1 MRVLFVGDYDLAG
14 SYIASRLYRE
24 GDQVC
29 WLTQEEEL
37 QLWDR
42 KVKGKVYRKPV
53 TYSVCRKILAAESID
68 CLFFLAG
75 GHRED
80 FFSQKEKTSLLSQLE
95 PVLRAANGHKLR
107 RVCLLSSVD
116 LEEEGLLSPALEELR
131 AGERVLLSHCRER
144 RLPVLLLRTGCVFGE
159 APPDQGGFLGQVLT
173 QLQGSGKVLC
183 PFREE
188 ASFDFV
194 CGSDLADAVCR
205 LFHLE
210 AGGVYRVVTGAPVTA
225 GELYAMAA
233 QALGKEPQVEFG
245 EEDHSAPGPALGK
258 ELREACGWMPFYLF
272 KETGPVYV
280 KSSLSR
286 ERERQKGEEKRRL
299 SLRKRQP
306 LLFETL
312 QNLGLFLI
320 MLLLTGWTADWNDL
334 RYVDVRLL
342 YVVIV
347 AISFGMRQGLLA
359 TVLAIA
365 SYVAALLRA
374 QIDISCVFY
383 SVESW
388 IPFILYGVAGAFGG
402 YWSDKKYDDYDSLA
416 DQYREQGER
425 YDFLKELYREVV
437 DVKNQLQRQIV
448 VSRDSLGRLY
458 SITEELQS
466 PSPRTVCVKTIG
478 VMEDI
483 MECESAA
490 LYIHQDGGNFGRL
503 MACSQGLSS
512 TLAPSVDLEK
522 RPKLQEAME
531 RRELYVNTE
540 LDPDYPAMAMPICDG
555 ETSIGMAVLYHLDP
569 QQYTVYYKNL
579 FQTLTRMIQDNLIRA
594 VRYQQQN
601 WEKLTLPGT
610 LVLTKEAFA
619 QELSALRLSKE
630 ELHCPVSVARVGLPP
645 RTPEGTRGSLQGW
658 GMLGRESQGGG
669 DQSPAALYNRAAS
682 LLRGTD
688 LLGIGENGDL
698 EAAFLYVGP
707 SRRPVL
713 EERFSRSGFTLT
725 WLD

>member
-1 MRVLFVGDYDLAG
+1 M
-14 SYIASRLYRE
+14 
-24 GDQVC
+24 
-29 WLTQEEEL
+29 
-37 QLWDR
+37 
-42 KVKGKVYRKPV
+42 KGKVYRKPV

-80 FFSQKEKTSLLSQLE
+80 FFSQKEKTPLLSQLE

-245 EEDHSAPGPALGK
+245 EEGHGSPDPALGK
-258 ELREACGWMPFYLF
+258 ELWEACGWMPFYLF

-365 SYVAALLRA
+365 SYGTDPVDFACPAFAAGGLLRPGLVPGLRPPAGDGDPAGAGFVLPLCGIFAVQAGGLLSQKGPQFQMDSLYLGHGEMLDELELLRPMDKSAEVDKVPGVDTLRAGEYGRRRRMVMDTLREQDTAEYLSVLKEALLNEDQETSHYASAVIMDLQKRIQASVLERQRA
-374 QIDISCVFY
+374 YRQEPEEELYRIL
-383 SVESW
+383 ES
-388 IPFILYGVAGAFGG
+388 GAF
-402 YWSDKKYDDYDSLA
+402 DENSLGRYYT
-416 DQYREQGER
+416 QYREISDVLLAREDGNPQWYHRRVGVDLRTGEDLHAR
-425 YDFLKELYREVV
+425 ETAEAFLEKFPENEDAVV
-437 DVKNQLQRQIV
+437 DCIQVYLQM
-448 VSRDSLGRLY
+448 RDRKALDRLLDRLG
-458 SITEELQS
+458 
-466 PSPRTVCVKTIG
+466 
-478 VMEDI
+478 
-483 MECESAA
+483 
-490 LYIHQDGGNFGRL
+490 
-503 MACSQGLSS
+503 
-512 TLAPSVDLEK
+512 DL
-522 RPKLQEAME
+522 P
-531 RRELYVNTE
+531 V
-540 LDPDYPAMAMPICDG
+540 
-555 ETSIGMAVLYHLDP
+555 
-569 QQYTVYYKNL
+569 
-579 FQTLTRMIQDNLIRA
+579 
-594 VRYQQQN
+594 
-601 WEKLTLPGT
+601 
-610 LVLTKEAFA
+610 VLTQKSLTYIRFLRERKEA
-619 QELSALRLSKE
+619 
-630 ELHCPVSVARVGLPP
+630 
-645 RTPEGTRGSLQGW
+645 RG
-658 GMLGRESQGGG
+658 
-669 DQSPAALYNRAAS
+669 
-682 LLRGTD
+682 
-688 LLGIGENGDL
+688 
-698 EAAFLYVGP
+698 
-707 SRRPVL
+707 
-713 EERFSRSGFTLT
+713 
-725 WLD
+725 

>member
-53 TYSVCRKILAAESID
+53 TYSLCRKILAAESID
-68 CLFFLAG
+68 CLFFLTG

-80 FFSQKEKTSLLSQLE
+80 FFSQKEKTPLLSQLE
-95 PVLRAANGHKLR
+95 PVLRAASGHKLR

-159 APPDQGGFLGQVLT
+159 APPDLGGFLGQVLT

-210 AGGVYRVVTGAPVTA
+210 AGGVYRVVTGSPVTA

-245 EEDHSAPGPALGK
+245 EEEHKAPDSALGK

-272 KETGPVYV
+272 KETGPVYI

-312 QNLGLFLI
+312 QNLGLFLL
-320 MLLLTGWTADWNDL
+320 MLLLSGWTADWNDL

-365 SYVAALLRA
+365 SYVAALLHA
-374 QIDISCVFY
+374 QIDISYVFY

-522 RPKLQEAME
+522 RPKLKEAME

-555 ETSIGMAVLYHLDP
+555 EAAIGMAVLYQLDP

-601 WEKLTLPGT
+601 WEKLTLPGS

-658 GMLGRESQGGG
+658 GMLGREPQGSG
-669 DQSPAALYNRAAS
+669 DQSTAALYNRAAS

-713 EERFSRSGFTLT
+713 EERFSRSGFTLS

>member
-1 MRVLFVGDYDLAG
+1 MR
-14 SYIASRLYRE
+14 
-24 GDQVC
+24 Q
-29 WLTQEEEL
+29 
-37 QLWDR
+37 
-42 KVKGKVYRKPV
+42 
-53 TYSVCRKILAAESID
+53 
-68 CLFFLAG
+68 
-75 GHRED
+75 
-80 FFSQKEKTSLLSQLE
+80 
-95 PVLRAANGHKLR
+95 
-107 RVCLLSSVD
+107 
-116 LEEEGLLSPALEELR
+116 
-131 AGERVLLSHCRER
+131 
-144 RLPVLLLRTGCVFGE
+144 
-159 APPDQGGFLGQVLT
+159 
-173 QLQGSGKVLC
+173 
-183 PFREE
+183 
-188 ASFDFV
+188 
-194 CGSDLADAVCR
+194 
-205 LFHLE
+205 
-210 AGGVYRVVTGAPVTA
+210 
-225 GELYAMAA
+225 
-233 QALGKEPQVEFG
+233 
-245 EEDHSAPGPALGK
+245 
-258 ELREACGWMPFYLF
+258 
-272 KETGPVYV
+272 
-280 KSSLSR
+280 
-286 ERERQKGEEKRRL
+286 
-299 SLRKRQP
+299 RQP

-312 QNLGLFLI
+312 QNLGLFLL

-365 SYVAALLRA
+365 SYVAALLHA
-374 QIDISCVFY
+374 QIDISYVFY

-555 ETSIGMAVLYHLDP
+555 ETAIGMAVLYQLDP

-594 VRYQQQN
+594 VRYQRQN

-658 GMLGRESQGGG
+658 GMLGREPQGGG
-669 DQSPAALYNRAAS
+669 DQSTAVLYNRAAS

-698 EAAFLYVGP
+698 QAAFLYVGA

-725 WLD
+725 WLG

>member
-1 MRVLFVGDYDLAG
+1 M
-14 SYIASRLYRE
+14 
-24 GDQVC
+24 
-29 WLTQEEEL
+29 
-37 QLWDR
+37 
-42 KVKGKVYRKPV
+42 
-53 TYSVCRKILAAESID
+53 
-68 CLFFLAG
+68 
-75 GHRED
+75 
-80 FFSQKEKTSLLSQLE
+80 
-95 PVLRAANGHKLR
+95 
-107 RVCLLSSVD
+107 
-116 LEEEGLLSPALEELR
+116 
-131 AGERVLLSHCRER
+131 
-144 RLPVLLLRTGCVFGE
+144 
-159 APPDQGGFLGQVLT
+159 
-173 QLQGSGKVLC
+173 
-183 PFREE
+183 
-188 ASFDFV
+188 
-194 CGSDLADAVCR
+194 
-205 LFHLE
+205 
-210 AGGVYRVVTGAPVTA
+210 
-225 GELYAMAA
+225 
-233 QALGKEPQVEFG
+233 
-245 EEDHSAPGPALGK
+245 
-258 ELREACGWMPFYLF
+258 
-272 KETGPVYV
+272 
-280 KSSLSR
+280 
-286 ERERQKGEEKRRL
+286 
-299 SLRKRQP
+299 RKRQP

-312 QNLGLFLI
+312 QNLGLFLL

-365 SYVAALLRA
+365 SYVAALLHA
-374 QIDISCVFY
+374 QIDISYVFY

-555 ETSIGMAVLYHLDP
+555 ETAIGMAVLYQLDP

-594 VRYQQQN
+594 VRYQRQN

-658 GMLGRESQGGG
+658 GMLGREPQGGG
-669 DQSPAALYNRAAS
+669 DQSTAALYNRAAS
-682 LLRGTD
+682 LTELRDIAQGLFPQVKFYTYVPPSNYLSEEGRQAVAEALPD
-688 LLGIGENGDL
+688 LQVISGVYTKEGEEGSVYVQDFSVAEDGIAEYPRVTSGML
-698 EAAFLYVGP
+698 EDTYDEFAAMNACALYGAFSHFVHP
-707 SRRPVL
+707 DDIL
-713 EERFSRSGFTLT
+713 DEERGGGQGWEDLFQAYCDKLGLVNRYFEGLRPLTAVEAGQALRVADALDVSLTVEGDTAAGRCNGFTGSAYCYLRT
-725 WLD
+725 DKDPQVDNETCRISPVCGGYEGCWYLVEILQPEFSFSLKE

>member
-1 MRVLFVGDYDLAG
+1 M
-14 SYIASRLYRE
+14 
-24 GDQVC
+24 
-29 WLTQEEEL
+29 
-37 QLWDR
+37 
-42 KVKGKVYRKPV
+42 KGKVYRKPV

-80 FFSQKEKTSLLSQLE
+80 FFSQKEKTPLLSQLE

-159 APPDQGGFLGQVLT
+159 APPDQGGFLGQVLA
-173 QLQGSGKVLC
+173 QLEGSGKALC

-194 CGSDLADAVCR
+194 CGSDLADAVC
-205 LFHLE
+205 
-210 AGGVYRVVTGAPVTA
+210 
-225 GELYAMAA
+225 
-233 QALGKEPQVEFG
+233 
-245 EEDHSAPGPALGK
+245 
-258 ELREACGWMPFYLF
+258 
-272 KETGPVYV
+272 
-280 KSSLSR
+280 
-286 ERERQKGEEKRRL
+286 
-299 SLRKRQP
+299 
-306 LLFETL
+306 
-312 QNLGLFLI
+312 
-320 MLLLTGWTADWNDL
+320 
-334 RYVDVRLL
+334 
-342 YVVIV
+342 
-347 AISFGMRQGLLA
+347 
-359 TVLAIA
+359 
-365 SYVAALLRA
+365 
-374 QIDISCVFY
+374 
-383 SVESW
+383 
-388 IPFILYGVAGAFGG
+388 
-402 YWSDKKYDDYDSLA
+402 
-416 DQYREQGER
+416 
-425 YDFLKELYREVV
+425 
-437 DVKNQLQRQIV
+437 
-448 VSRDSLGRLY
+448 
-458 SITEELQS
+458 
-466 PSPRTVCVKTIG
+466 
-478 VMEDI
+478 
-483 MECESAA
+483 
-490 LYIHQDGGNFGRL
+490 
-503 MACSQGLSS
+503 
-512 TLAPSVDLEK
+512 
-522 RPKLQEAME
+522 
-531 RRELYVNTE
+531 RELYVNTE

-555 ETSIGMAVLYHLDP
+555 ETSIGMAVLYQLDP

-658 GMLGRESQGGG
+658 GMLSREPQGGG
-669 DQSPAALYNRAAS
+669 DQSTAALYNRAAS

-698 EAAFLYVGP
+698 QAAFLYVGP

>member
-1 MRVLFVGDYDLAG
+1 M
-14 SYIASRLYRE
+14 
-24 GDQVC
+24 
-29 WLTQEEEL
+29 
-37 QLWDR
+37 
-42 KVKGKVYRKPV
+42 
-53 TYSVCRKILAAESID
+53 
-68 CLFFLAG
+68 
-75 GHRED
+75 
-80 FFSQKEKTSLLSQLE
+80 
-95 PVLRAANGHKLR
+95 
-107 RVCLLSSVD
+107 
-116 LEEEGLLSPALEELR
+116 
-131 AGERVLLSHCRER
+131 
-144 RLPVLLLRTGCVFGE
+144 
-159 APPDQGGFLGQVLT
+159 
-173 QLQGSGKVLC
+173 
-183 PFREE
+183 
-188 ASFDFV
+188 
-194 CGSDLADAVCR
+194 
-205 LFHLE
+205 
-210 AGGVYRVVTGAPVTA
+210 
-225 GELYAMAA
+225 
-233 QALGKEPQVEFG
+233 
-245 EEDHSAPGPALGK
+245 
-258 ELREACGWMPFYLF
+258 
-272 KETGPVYV
+272 
-280 KSSLSR
+280 
-286 ERERQKGEEKRRL
+286 
-299 SLRKRQP
+299 
-306 LLFETL
+306 
-312 QNLGLFLI
+312 
-320 MLLLTGWTADWNDL
+320 
-334 RYVDVRLL
+334 
-342 YVVIV
+342 
-347 AISFGMRQGLLA
+347 
-359 TVLAIA
+359 
-365 SYVAALLRA
+365 
-374 QIDISCVFY
+374 FY

-555 ETSIGMAVLYHLDP
+555 ETAIGMAVLYQLDP

-594 VRYQQQN
+594 VRYQRQN

-630 ELHCPVSVARVGLPP
+630 ELHCPVSVARMGLPP

-658 GMLGRESQGGG
+658 GMLSREPQGSG
-669 DQSPAALYNRAAS
+669 DQSTAALYNRAAS
-682 LLRGTD
+682 LTELRDIAQGLFPQVKFYTYVPPSNYLSEEGRQAVAEALPD
-688 LLGIGENGDL
+688 LQVISGVYTKEGEEGSVYVQDFSVAEDGIAEYPRVTSGML
-698 EAAFLYVGP
+698 EDTYDEFAAMNACALYGAFSHFVHP
-707 SRRPVL
+707 DDIL
-713 EERFSRSGFTLT
+713 DEERGGGQGWEDLFQAYCDKLGLVNRYFEGLRPLTAVEAGQALRVADALDVSLTVEGDTAAGRCNGFTGSAYCYLRT
-725 WLD
+725 DKDPQVDNETCRISPVCGGYEGCWYLVEILQPEFSFSLKE

>member
-1 MRVLFVGDYDLAG
+1 M
-14 SYIASRLYRE
+14 
-24 GDQVC
+24 
-29 WLTQEEEL
+29 
-37 QLWDR
+37 
-42 KVKGKVYRKPV
+42 
-53 TYSVCRKILAAESID
+53 
-68 CLFFLAG
+68 
-75 GHRED
+75 
-80 FFSQKEKTSLLSQLE
+80 
-95 PVLRAANGHKLR
+95 
-107 RVCLLSSVD
+107 
-116 LEEEGLLSPALEELR
+116 
-131 AGERVLLSHCRER
+131 
-144 RLPVLLLRTGCVFGE
+144 
-159 APPDQGGFLGQVLT
+159 
-173 QLQGSGKVLC
+173 
-183 PFREE
+183 
-188 ASFDFV
+188 
-194 CGSDLADAVCR
+194 
-205 LFHLE
+205 
-210 AGGVYRVVTGAPVTA
+210 
-225 GELYAMAA
+225 
-233 QALGKEPQVEFG
+233 
-245 EEDHSAPGPALGK
+245 
-258 ELREACGWMPFYLF
+258 
-272 KETGPVYV
+272 
-280 KSSLSR
+280 
-286 ERERQKGEEKRRL
+286 
-299 SLRKRQP
+299 RKRQP

-312 QNLGLFLI
+312 QNLGLFLL

-365 SYVAALLRA
+365 SYVAALLHA
-374 QIDISCVFY
+374 QIDISYVFY

-555 ETSIGMAVLYHLDP
+555 ETTIGMAVLYQLDP

-594 VRYQQQN
+594 VRYQRQN

-630 ELHCPVSVARVGLPP
+630 ELHCPVSVARMGLPP

-658 GMLGRESQGGG
+658 GMLGREPQGSG
-669 DQSPAALYNRAAS
+669 DQSTAALYNRAAS
-682 LLRGTD
+682 LTELRDIAQGLFPQVKFYTYVPPSNYLSEEGRQAVAEALPD
-688 LLGIGENGDL
+688 LQVISGVYTKEGEEGSVYVQDFSVAEDGIAEYPRVTSGML
-698 EAAFLYVGP
+698 EDTYDEFAAMNACALYGAFSHFVHP
-707 SRRPVL
+707 DDIL
-713 EERFSRSGFTLT
+713 DEERGGGQGWEDLFQAYCHKLGLVNRYFEGLRPLTAVEAGQALRVADALDVSLTVEGDTAAGRCNGFTRSAYCYLRT
-725 WLD
+725 DKDPQVDNETCRISPVCGGYEGCWYLVEILQPEFSFSLKE

>member
-1 MRVLFVGDYDLAG
+1 M
-14 SYIASRLYRE
+14 
-24 GDQVC
+24 
-29 WLTQEEEL
+29 
-37 QLWDR
+37 
-42 KVKGKVYRKPV
+42 
-53 TYSVCRKILAAESID
+53 
-68 CLFFLAG
+68 
-75 GHRED
+75 
-80 FFSQKEKTSLLSQLE
+80 
-95 PVLRAANGHKLR
+95 
-107 RVCLLSSVD
+107 
-116 LEEEGLLSPALEELR
+116 
-131 AGERVLLSHCRER
+131 
-144 RLPVLLLRTGCVFGE
+144 
-159 APPDQGGFLGQVLT
+159 
-173 QLQGSGKVLC
+173 
-183 PFREE
+183 
-188 ASFDFV
+188 
-194 CGSDLADAVCR
+194 
-205 LFHLE
+205 
-210 AGGVYRVVTGAPVTA
+210 
-225 GELYAMAA
+225 
-233 QALGKEPQVEFG
+233 
-245 EEDHSAPGPALGK
+245 
-258 ELREACGWMPFYLF
+258 
-272 KETGPVYV
+272 
-280 KSSLSR
+280 
-286 ERERQKGEEKRRL
+286 
-299 SLRKRQP
+299 RKRQP

-312 QNLGLFLI
+312 QNLGLFLL

-334 RYVDVRLL
+334 RCVDVRLL

-365 SYVAALLRA
+365 SYVAALLHA
-374 QIDISCVFY
+374 QIDISYVFY

-555 ETSIGMAVLYHLDP
+555 ETTIGMAVLYQLDP

-594 VRYQQQN
+594 VRYQRQN

-630 ELHCPVSVARVGLPP
+630 ELHCPVSVARMGLPP

-658 GMLGRESQGGG
+658 GMLGREPQGSG
-669 DQSPAALYNRAAS
+669 DQSTAALYNRAAS
-682 LLRGTD
+682 LTELRDIAQGLFPQVKFYTYVPPSNYLSEEGRQVVAEALPD
-688 LLGIGENGDL
+688 LQVISGVYTKEGEEGSVYVQDFSVAEDGIAEYPRVTSGMLEDTYNEFAAMNACALYGAFSHFVHPDDILDKERGGGQGWEDLFQAYCDKLGLVNRYFEGLRPLTAVEAGQALRVADALDVSLTVEGDT
-698 EAAFLYVGP
+698 AAG
-707 SRRPVL
+707 RCN
-713 EERFSRSGFTLT
+713 GFTRSAYCYLRT
-725 WLD
+725 DKDPQVDNETCRISPVCGGYEGCWYLVEILQPEFSFSLKE

>member
-1 MRVLFVGDYDLAG
+1 M
-14 SYIASRLYRE
+14 
-24 GDQVC
+24 
-29 WLTQEEEL
+29 
-37 QLWDR
+37 
-42 KVKGKVYRKPV
+42 
-53 TYSVCRKILAAESID
+53 
-68 CLFFLAG
+68 
-75 GHRED
+75 
-80 FFSQKEKTSLLSQLE
+80 
-95 PVLRAANGHKLR
+95 
-107 RVCLLSSVD
+107 
-116 LEEEGLLSPALEELR
+116 
-131 AGERVLLSHCRER
+131 
-144 RLPVLLLRTGCVFGE
+144 
-159 APPDQGGFLGQVLT
+159 
-173 QLQGSGKVLC
+173 
-183 PFREE
+183 
-188 ASFDFV
+188 
-194 CGSDLADAVCR
+194 
-205 LFHLE
+205 
-210 AGGVYRVVTGAPVTA
+210 
-225 GELYAMAA
+225 
-233 QALGKEPQVEFG
+233 
-245 EEDHSAPGPALGK
+245 
-258 ELREACGWMPFYLF
+258 
-272 KETGPVYV
+272 
-280 KSSLSR
+280 
-286 ERERQKGEEKRRL
+286 
-299 SLRKRQP
+299 RKRQP

-312 QNLGLFLI
+312 QNLGLFLL

-365 SYVAALLRA
+365 SYVAALLHA
-374 QIDISCVFY
+374 QIDISYVFY

-555 ETSIGMAVLYHLDP
+555 ETTIGMAVLYQLDP

-594 VRYQQQN
+594 VRYQRQN

-630 ELHCPVSVARVGLPP
+630 ELHCPVSVARMGLPP

-658 GMLGRESQGGG
+658 GMLGREPQGSG
-669 DQSPAALYNRAAS
+669 DQSTAALYNRAAS
-682 LLRGTD
+682 LTELRDIAQGLFPQVKFYTYVPPSNYLSEEGRQAVAEALPD
-688 LLGIGENGDL
+688 LQVIFGVYTKEGEEGSVYVQDFSVAEDGIAEYPRVTSGML
-698 EAAFLYVGP
+698 EDTYDEFAAMNACALYGAFSHFVHP
-707 SRRPVL
+707 DDIL
-713 EERFSRSGFTLT
+713 DEERGGGQGWEDLFQAYCDKLGLVNRYFEGLRPLTAVEAGQALRVADALDVSLTVEGDTAAGRCNGFTGSAYCYLRT
-725 WLD
+725 DKDPQVDNETCRISPVCGGYEGCWYLVEILQPEFSFSLKE

>member
-1 MRVLFVGDYDLAG
+1 M
-14 SYIASRLYRE
+14 
-24 GDQVC
+24 
-29 WLTQEEEL
+29 
-37 QLWDR
+37 
-42 KVKGKVYRKPV
+42 
-53 TYSVCRKILAAESID
+53 
-68 CLFFLAG
+68 
-75 GHRED
+75 
-80 FFSQKEKTSLLSQLE
+80 
-95 PVLRAANGHKLR
+95 
-107 RVCLLSSVD
+107 
-116 LEEEGLLSPALEELR
+116 
-131 AGERVLLSHCRER
+131 
-144 RLPVLLLRTGCVFGE
+144 
-159 APPDQGGFLGQVLT
+159 
-173 QLQGSGKVLC
+173 
-183 PFREE
+183 
-188 ASFDFV
+188 
-194 CGSDLADAVCR
+194 
-205 LFHLE
+205 
-210 AGGVYRVVTGAPVTA
+210 
-225 GELYAMAA
+225 
-233 QALGKEPQVEFG
+233 
-245 EEDHSAPGPALGK
+245 
-258 ELREACGWMPFYLF
+258 
-272 KETGPVYV
+272 
-280 KSSLSR
+280 
-286 ERERQKGEEKRRL
+286 
-299 SLRKRQP
+299 RKRQP

-312 QNLGLFLI
+312 QNLGLFLL

-365 SYVAALLRA
+365 SYVAALLHA
-374 QIDISCVFY
+374 QIDISYVFY

-555 ETSIGMAVLYHLDP
+555 ETAIGMAVLYQLDP

-594 VRYQQQN
+594 VRYQRQN

-630 ELHCPVSVARVGLPP
+630 ELHCPVSVARMGLPP

-658 GMLGRESQGGG
+658 GMLGREPQGGG
-669 DQSPAALYNRAAS
+669 DQSTAALYNRAAS
-682 LLRGTD
+682 LTELRDIAQGLFPQVKFYTYVPPSNYLSEEGRQAVAEALPD
-688 LLGIGENGDL
+688 LQVISGVYTKEGKEGSVYVQDFSVAEDGIAEYPRVTSGML
-698 EAAFLYVGP
+698 EDTYDEFAAMNACALYGAFSHFVHP
-707 SRRPVL
+707 DDIL
-713 EERFSRSGFTLT
+713 DEERGGGQGWEDLFQAYCDKLGLVNRYFEGLRPLTAVEAGQALRVADALDVSLTVEGDTAAGRCNGFTGSAYCYLRT
-725 WLD
+725 DKDPQVDNETCRISPVCGGYEGCWYLVEILQPEFSFSLKE